1 MNDTPPSSADDVA
14 SPADATA
21 SFADVDASSADASI
35 SFADASAS
43 PAGASISADAPASSA
58 DPAPARR
65 ENEYLLDWGRITD
78 RKPAISEFGY
88 WDGRRLNPSTREGLT
103 ARCGNPPLPER
114 VWTPETGAM
123 VEPWRVPWLFD
134 EIYRPDRAAAGEQVK
149 VQGMLFGIYGIL
161 AFAMALG
168 GGGTG
173 ALVLAVVFGVSLYF
187 AVQHRREL
195 AEMTPEKL
203 EAQLEEVKTQP
214 PARVTGGEWT
224 GVLAV
229 AIGVVS
235 VLQVVAPGSSIESA
249 GLVKDAARGGE
260 WWRMLTTAMLHGGV
274 WHLLMN
280 LSAAGSLGVTVER
293 YSHRAYV
300 PLVFLL
306 ATLAASTASLLLV
319 PDRNSVGASGG
330 LMGLMGFLVIIGWRR
345 RGLMPK
351 GFTKSMAVD
360 VGLMVMIGIVGY
372 RFIDNAAHAGGLLA
386 GMILGL
392 LWVPRGGEEA
402 FWTPGALVRAAGTAA
417 MAILLAT
424 AVFALFAM
432 FIIPGS

>member
-1 MNDTPPSSADDVA
+1 MNDTPPSSDDDVA
-14 SPADATA
+14 PPADVCAT
-21 SFADVDASSADASI
+21 FADVDASSSAHPSASSADAAAS
-35 SFADASAS
+35 ADASAS
-43 PAGASISADAPASSA
+43 SA
-58 DPAPARR
+58 DPMPMPASRQ
-65 ENEYLLDWGRITD
+65 NEYLLDWGKITD
-78 RKPAISEFGY
+78 RKPTISEYGY
-88 WDGRRLNPSTREGLT
+88 WDGRRLNPSTREGLM

-149 VQGMLFGIYGIL
+149 VQGTLFGLYAIGS
-161 AFAMALG
+161 AVMALG

-195 AEMTPEKL
+195 EEMTPETL
-203 EAQLEEVKTQP
+203 EAQLEELKTQP

-224 GVLAV
+224 GVLAI

-249 GLVKDAARGGE
+249 GLVKDAARDGE

-280 LSAAGSLGVTVER
+280 LSAAGSLGVTIER

-345 RGLMPK
+345 RGLMPR

-372 RFIDNAAHAGGLLA
+372 RFIDNAAHGGGLLA

-392 LWVPRGGEEA
+392 LWVPRGGDEA
-402 FWTPGALVRAAGTAA
+402 YWTPGAVVRAAGTAA

-424 AVFALFAM
+424 AAFALFAM